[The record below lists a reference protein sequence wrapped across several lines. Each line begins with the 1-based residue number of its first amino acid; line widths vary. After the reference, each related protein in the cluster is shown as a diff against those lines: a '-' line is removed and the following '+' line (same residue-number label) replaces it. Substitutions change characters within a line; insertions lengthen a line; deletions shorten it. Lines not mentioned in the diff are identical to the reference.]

1 MKTVPYKNPV
11 QKENGPDADKNFR
24 TVVFL
29 IALLTLLVYLP
40 STHSGFVNWDD
51 GLYVYDDPVIRLID
65 LKFLET
71 IFTQVL
77 VYNWHPLTMF
87 SYALDYY
94 IWGLNPAGYHLINM
108 VFHAVN
114 ASLVFFLSLRL
125 IAIKSKRTS
134 SAFIAS
140 FVTAVLFAVHPLHV
154 ESVSWVSERKDV
166 LCGFFYLLGLITYL
180 KYINSEHSKSR
191 LYVTTIIYFILA
203 ILSKPMA
210 VSFPLILLI
219 IDFYPL
225 ERLSA
230 KAAIEK
236 MPFFILSVISSFIT
250 FLAQKHEKA
259 LLSLE
264 IAPFSTRVLTALR
277 SYVFYLYKTILP
289 LNLAPYYPYTY
300 KINFFTFEYLGSLI
314 TLILITLFCIV
325 TFRRYKIFS
334 AAWLYFLIVLFPVI
348 GIVQVGAQAAADR
361 YMYLPSLSVFLL
373 AGLLAGQLYERS
385 RGIKR
390 VLLISFNVL
399 LAGML
404 ILMTAKQQAIWK
416 DSISLWN
423 HEIELYPNGS
433 AISYFNRGNIYY
445 YTKNYESAIRDYS
458 RAIALDPEKV
468 DARFNRA
475 QSYVFTGDCLH
486 AVEDYDIIIRL
497 DPAFEYPY
505 VNRGH
510 CFAEL
515 GEYSA
520 AIEDF
525 TAALR
530 INKQDAL
537 TYYYMGLA
545 YLKLNKINEAAV
557 NLRKAEQLGL
567 KDAQTALAASGLK

>member
-1 MKTVPYKNPV
+1 M
-11 QKENGPDADKNFR
+11 DKNIR
-24 TVVFL
+24 TAAFL
-29 IALLTLLVYLP
+29 IVLLTLLVYLP
-40 STHSGFVNWDD
+40 STRSGFVNWDD
-51 GLYVYDDPVIRLID
+51 GLYVYDDAAIRVID
-65 LKFLET
+65 LKFVKT

-108 VFHAVN
+108 VFHAMN

-125 IAIKSKRTS
+125 IEIKSERTL
-134 SAFIAS
+134 SALTAA
-140 FVTAVLFAVHPLHV
+140 FVTAILFAIHPLHV

-180 KYINSEHSKSR
+180 KFVNSESSKRR
-191 LYVTTIIYFILA
+191 LYVTVMVYFILA

-210 VSFPLILLI
+210 VSFPIVLLI

-225 ERLSA
+225 ERLSK
-230 KAAIEK
+230 KAALEK
-236 MPFFILSVISSFIT
+236 VPFFILSIMGSVLT
-250 FLAQKHEKA
+250 VWAQKHEKA

-264 IAPFSTRVLTALR
+264 ISPFSTRLLTALR

-300 KINFFTFEYLGSLI
+300 KINLFTFEYLGSL
-314 TLILITLFCIV
+314 TALISITLFCIM
-325 TFRRYKIFS
+325 TLRRYKIFS

-361 YMYLPSLSVFLL
+361 YMYLPSLSVFLMIGILAGNLYEISSKIKKIILISSSVLL
-373 AGLLAGQLYERS
+373 AGLL
-385 RGIKR
+385 IIIT
-390 VLLISFNVL
+390 IS
-399 LAGML
+399 
-404 ILMTAKQQAIWK
+404 QQAIWK

-433 AISYFNRGNIYY
+433 AISYQNRGNAYFHM
-445 YTKNYESAIRDYS
+445 NDYEPAIRDYS
-458 RAIALDPEKV
+458 RAIALDPKKV
-468 DARFNRA
+468 DAYFNRA
-475 QSYVFTGDCLH
+475 QSYKFMGDCLH
-486 AVEDYDIIIRL
+486 AVEDYDSIIRL

-505 VNRGH
+505 VNRGY
-510 CFAEL
+510 CLAEL
-515 GEYSA
+515 GEHSA

-530 INKQDAL
+530 INPRDAL
-537 TYYYMGLA
+537 TYYYIGLA
-545 YLKLNKINEAAV
+545 YLKLNKINEAVV
-557 NLRKAEQLGL
+557 NLKKADQLGL
-567 KDAQTALAASGLK
+567 KNAQAELAASGLK